1 MMSENRKMLKKNKN
15 SKENTVS
22 YEEFDQMEM
31 MNSGT
36 LAKQGAC
43 VLDKYIHKHN
53 HGGAKP
59 PPKGLI
65 KT

>member
-1 MMSENRKMLKKNKN
+1 
-15 SKENTVS
+15 
-22 YEEFDQMEM
+22 MEM

-43 VLDKYIHKHN
+43 ALDKYIHKHN

-59 PPKGLI
+59 PPNGLI
-65 KT
+65 KM